1 MIGVVEEGVVAVVE
15 GIAEFVVDG
24 NVCCVCDGTILA
36 EGATVPVVNLSLW
49 SRWGRKASRRVS
61 IRASVGAHLA

>member
-36 EGATVPVVNLSLW
+36 EGATVPVVNLSRCSLC
-49 SRWGRKASRRVS
+49 GRKASRS
-61 IRASVGAHLA
+61 ASTRASVGAHLE